1 MSCHDII
8 NMRSYSVTQAAKD
21 VKVSVRTIQRWV
33 QEGHIPRPKEEIVDG
48 QLVKSWTEKEMILI
62 REFKA
67 NFYRGK
73 GMDRRKGSRA
83 KQKKAARVK

>member
-1 MSCHDII
+1 MK
-8 NMRSYSVTQAAKD
+8 SYSVTEAAKD

-33 QEGHIPRPKEEIVDG
+33 QDGHIPRPKEEIVDG
-48 QLVKSWTEKEMILI
+48 QLVKSWTEKEIIII

-83 KQKKAARVK
+83 KQKKVTKAK

>member
-1 MSCHDII
+1 
-8 NMRSYSVTQAAKD
+8 MRSYSVTEAAKNA
-21 VKVSVRTIQRWV
+21 KVNVRTIQRWV
-33 QEGHIPRPKEEIVDG
+33 QEGHIPRPKEEIVAG

-83 KQKKAARVK
+83 KQKRVTKAK